1 MRWLLFLSRVAFL
14 SGVMLIPAFGLL
26 FYNRDKEEP
35 VSSAI
40 ITAGFGLALI
50 MIPLANLIY
59 LILTISGK
67 KITVPR
73 WIILFNTICFI
84 VLLLY
89 FFNIEV
95 V

>member
-14 SGVMLIPAFGLL
+14 SGVMLIPAFGML
-26 FYNRDKEEP
+26 FYNRDKVEP

-59 LILTISGK
+59 LIFTIAGK
-67 KITVPR
+67 KIAVPR

-89 FFNIEV
+89 FFYIEV